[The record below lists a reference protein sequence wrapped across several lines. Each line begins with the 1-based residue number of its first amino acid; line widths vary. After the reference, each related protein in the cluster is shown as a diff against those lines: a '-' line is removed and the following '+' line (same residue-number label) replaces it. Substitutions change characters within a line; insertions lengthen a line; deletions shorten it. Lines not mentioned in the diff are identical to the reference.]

1 MTKDPRDPNRW
12 TNREIE
18 PDSEGYLAAQAAHA
32 ENREEG
38 ECQRREADDLAR
50 FTERFVE
57 AGGKSSEAAP
67 AFRKHKAE
75 QAAEAASR
83 ADAETLQDARSRLRH
98 SL

>member
-18 PDSEGYLAAQAAHA
+18 PDSEAYLAAQAAHA
-32 ENREEG
+32 EDWEEG
-38 ECQRREADDLAR
+38 ERQRREADDLAS

-57 AGGKSSEAAP
+57 AGVKSSEAAP
-67 AFRKHKAE
+67 AFREHKAD

-83 ADAETLQDARSRLRH
+83 ADAETLRASRSRPRH